1 MENKTD
7 FLDKALRLFYLNG
20 AKTTTMDDIARE
32 FSMSK
37 KTLYQLYANKDELLE
52 EVLSYELELIMK
64 TLQNFD
70 NQEECPIKKMLC
82 RDEKIKDLSE
92 SSNHSIF
99 ARQLKKYY
107 YHLFEKQANKIENA
121 VAQMFA
127 KNVKKGRALELYRGD
142 FQAEEYAKFFMLIV
156 FSYDD
161 SPLVDTEKISRHD
174 YTQSAIVM
182 MLNAM
187 TTEKGKKQLNEYL
200 KISGKP

>member
-7 FLDKALRLFYLNG
+7 FLDKVLRLFYLNG

-52 EVLSYELELIMK
+52 EVLSYELELIME

-99 ARQLKKYY
+99 AR
-107 YHLFEKQANKIENA
+107 
-121 VAQMFA
+121 
-127 KNVKKGRALELYRGD
+127 
-142 FQAEEYAKFFMLIV
+142 
-156 FSYDD
+156 
-161 SPLVDTEKISRHD
+161 
-174 YTQSAIVM
+174 
-182 MLNAM
+182 
-187 TTEKGKKQLNEYL
+187 
-200 KISGKP
+200 

>member
-70 NQEECPIKKMLC
+70 SQEECPIKKMLC